1 MSFDSPP
8 LGPTRLP
15 HAHFH
20 ALATGAGDDQSIA
33 ALWRSERSWR
43 LIVLRALLDICAN
56 RADACGPLA
65 PASDAWDLL
74 VRAYGAAPEITE
86 DILARPQVGSWAAHT
101 LRQLRTSRDPAPSWP
116 DVGYLHAL
124 AAASAVRAGLSFEL
138 DIPARHG
145 TAVLPTVGAA
155 SVPPKVDVVRVRAHG
170 GGEVDLETGARTVR
184 CRPGDPDWH
193 EPVVIEVRAG
203 GAGLR
208 VELLDRDLYRD
219 LRGPTPP
226 HQLSQSEIA
235 GWRADLA
242 RAWALLVDEQP
253 GPAEAI
259 GGIVRTFTP
268 VPSRER
274 FRPLSASGTEAFG
287 GILLSRPDDPLQLA
301 VTLVHESQHQKLGAL
316 THLLT
321 LCEADGRLRYYAP
334 WRDDPRP
341 LPGLLQGAYAFAGI
355 TQFWRVHRRR
365 AAPGQRA
372 AADFE
377 FALWRRQTLSI
388 LRVLAASGRLTGHG
402 QRFVDTLSAELTA
415 CQDEPVSVAAGDVAH
430 AAAVDHHALWRGHNI
445 VLDRADH
452 DALAAA
458 WRRGTRAADAVHAV
472 GTAKVRA
479 EPPVGLLDARAV
491 LSRYLL
497 FDPDAFN
504 RLAAQPDD
512 VGATVA
518 GATPADL
525 ALVAGDVERARA
537 DYLGELRRDPFSVH
551 GWVGLGLAHVD
562 QPGDPVT
569 RALLGRPELVLAVLH
584 GLRSR
589 GPAAVIPDPLELAG
603 WIGAGL
609 GDRQLDSADP
619 AGWPTA

>member
-1 MSFDSPP
+1 MSSDSLP
-8 LGPTRLP
+8 LGPTHLE

-20 ALATGAGDDQSIA
+20 ALATGAGDEQSIA

-43 LIVLRALLDICAN
+43 LIVLRALLDICAT
-56 RADACGPLA
+56 RADASGPLV
-65 PASDAWDLL
+65 PVGDAWELL
-74 VRAYGAAPEITE
+74 VRAYGAAPAIIE
-86 DILARPQVGSWAAHT
+86 DVLARPQVGIWAAHT
-101 LRQLRTSRDPAPSWP
+101 LRRLRSGPDPGLLWL

-138 DIPARHG
+138 DIPARHR

-155 SVPPKVDVVRVRAHG
+155 SVPPDVEVVRVRARG
-170 GGEVDLETGARTVR
+170 GQVDMETGVRTVR

-193 EPVVIEVRAG
+193 EPTVIEVRAD

-219 LRGPTPP
+219 LRGPSPP
-226 HQLSQSEIA
+226 QPLSGPEIA

-242 RAWALLVDEQP
+242 RAWALLVREQP
-253 GPAEAI
+253 SPAQAI
-259 GGIVRTFTP
+259 AAIVRTLTP
-268 VPSRER
+268 VPRRER

-287 GILLSRPDDPLQLA
+287 GILLSQPDDPLQLA

-316 THLLT
+316 SHLLT
-321 LCEADGRLRYYAP
+321 LCEADDRLRYYAP

-355 TQFWRVHRRR
+355 TQFWRAHRQQ
-365 AAPGQRA
+365 APPGEWA

-377 FALWRRQTLSI
+377 FALWRRQSLGV

-402 QRFVDTLSAELTA
+402 QRFVDTLHAELKA
-415 CQDEPVSVAAGDVAH
+415 CQEGPVPAAARDAAH
-430 AAAVDHHALWRGHNI
+430 AAALDHHAMWRGHNI
-445 VLDRADH
+445 CLDSTDH

-458 WRRGTRAADAVHAV
+458 WLYGAPAADAVLAV
-472 GTAKVRA
+472 GAAKVRA

-491 LSRYLL
+491 LCRYLL

-504 RLAAQPDD
+504 RLDATPDE
-512 VGATVA
+512 VGETVA
-518 GATPADL
+518 GATAADL

-537 DYLGELRRDPFSVH
+537 GYLGELRRDPLSVH
-551 GWVGLGLAHVD
+551 GWVGLGLAQVD
-562 QPGDPVT
+562 QPADPAT
-569 RALLGRPELVLAVLH
+569 RALLGRPELVLAVVH

-589 GPAAVIPDPLELAG
+589 ESAAVAPDPLELAG
-603 WIGAGL
+603 WVGEGL
-609 GDRQLDSADP
+609 RNRQLDSVDP
-619 AGWPTA
+619 AGWLAV